1 MEFTR
6 TELNFLVEF
15 ARAEILSLHDL
26 SEKFTRAPTAMPLF
40 LTAAPAG
47 QPYSSKL
54 TGLIRA
60 VGKRKRGGF

>member
-26 SEKFTRAPTAMPLF
+26 SEKFTRAPTV
-40 LTAAPAG
+40 TG
-47 QPYSSKL
+47 QDYVL
-54 TGLIRA
+54 LGQD
-60 VGKRKRGGF
+60 

>member
-26 SEKFTRAPTAMPLF
+26 SEKFTRAPTTIELKIIIFGLLLDF
-40 LTAAPAG
+40 LPPKR
-47 QPYSSKL
+47 PYIAL
-54 TGLIRA
+54 
-60 VGKRKRGGF
+60 